1 VTGKYIFI
9 IGILVVAG
17 CSADWYRQDADL
29 QVDRLLTDRKQTTL
43 GYTPKTV
50 VSTQPV
56 AEPTQKSYA
65 KIPTTPIPPPA
76 PSVMEPARY
85 DLNYEPLGPPDDPD
99 FYADQGA
106 GGAPGFQTSDL
117 QRESTQR
124 LRLGPPAA
132 GPQAVVQLD
141 LFKAIEYGVH
151 NSRDYQTQMED
162 MYTSTLDVLLERHAF
177 ELRPF
182 ATSSIQY
189 VRGAK
194 DSDSRYRS
202 ALEAANTV
210 GVRQRLPYGG
220 EVTARALVN
229 FVDALNDN
237 TSDGETSEIALS
249 GTIPLMRG
257 AGMVNLEPLIQSERD
272 LVYRVR
278 AFETFRR
285 QFAVNIAQRY
295 FNLLTQQQAIVNR
308 RLKYISS
315 TNLTERTRE
324 LYAAGRINFLQVQQ
338 ALQEA
343 LRDEDALVGAEE
355 RYENSLDD
363 FKIFLGMPMEQNLD
377 VQGVELDVSVPDIQN
392 VDVSALA
399 LKYRLE
405 LQTDRDRI
413 EDARR
418 RVDVRKNGL
427 LPDLNLTA
435 DAGVGNRP
443 NDAARDVDSRQF
455 NYSVGANM
463 DWPLDRVA
471 ERNEYRRSLI
481 DFSQA
486 QRQFD
491 LRKDQILADTRA
503 DVRALRSAQISY
515 DIQRRSI
522 DLAQRRLE
530 YSNELLIQGKA
541 NSRDVVDSQTAL
553 LASQDSFAAAKA
565 DLQVQVLFLLRDM
578 GVLRLDP
585 AAGSLGHAMDFA
597 ATNGNDERNPSLD
610 RAGG

>member
-1 VTGKYIFI
+1 
-9 IGILVVAG
+9 
-17 CSADWYRQDADL
+17 
-29 QVDRLLTDRKQTTL
+29 
-43 GYTPKTV
+43 
-50 VSTQPV
+50 
-56 AEPTQKSYA
+56 
-65 KIPTTPIPPPA
+65 
-76 PSVMEPARY
+76 
-85 DLNYEPLGPPDDPD
+85 
-99 FYADQGA
+99 
-106 GGAPGFQTSDL
+106 
-117 QRESTQR
+117 
-124 LRLGPPAA
+124 
-132 GPQAVVQLD
+132 
-141 LFKAIEYGVH
+141 
-151 NSRDYQTQMED
+151 
-162 MYTSTLDVLLERHAF
+162 
-177 ELRPF
+177 
-182 ATSSIQY
+182 
-189 VRGAK
+189 
-194 DSDSRYRS
+194 
-202 ALEAANTV
+202 
-210 GVRQRLPYGG
+210 
-220 EVTARALVN
+220 
-229 FVDALNDN
+229 
-237 TSDGETSEIALS
+237 
-249 GTIPLMRG
+249 
-257 AGMVNLEPLIQSERD
+257 
-272 LVYRVR
+272 
-278 AFETFRR
+278 
-285 QFAVNIAQRY
+285 
-295 FNLLTQQQAIVNR
+295 
-308 RLKYISS
+308 
-315 TNLTERTRE
+315 
-324 LYAAGRINFLQVQQ
+324 
-338 ALQEA
+338 
-343 LRDEDALVGAEE
+343 
-355 RYENSLDD
+355 
-363 FKIFLGMPMEQNLD
+363 
-377 VQGVELDVSVPDIQN
+377 
-392 VDVSALA
+392 
-399 LKYRLE
+399 
-405 LQTDRDRI
+405 
-413 EDARR
+413 
-418 RVDVRKNGL
+418 VDVRKNGL